1 LLRELP
7 PAPADRGALQERRSC
22 PLLIVGAEKDNTVP
36 ASLSKK
42 QYEKYQKSDARTDY
56 IEFQGRPHLMMVA
69 EGWEEIAAGIENW
82 LDGVLAA
89 SAVGREGASA

>member
-1 LLRELP
+1 
-7 PAPADRGALQERRSC
+7 
-22 PLLIVGAEKDNTVP
+22 
-36 ASLSKK
+36 
-42 QYEKYQKSDARTDY
+42 
-56 IEFQGRPHLMMVA
+56 MMVA